1 MSAIRTFANLVF
13 GSTPNITSWGARQGS
28 PYAPVQSNI
37 ISPGSLN
44 STVGGGV
51 DANKIYSIVGTSL
64 TRYLERID
72 ELTSYLEFHITKTSI
87 DVIKDALMELII
99 TDNPNIISLPDDP
112 EAEADINRILNE
124 MQLIKH
130 ITSDISELIY
140 YGSYSY
146 AMELTDDNK
155 SCKLRYLKNPTK
167 VISTWKDS
175 KLDSYFTYD
184 MAGEMHE
191 FNKNEIFSIS
201 TYDYKLEFDDNIS
214 SDRLKQLNAEIEGEE
229 SKTRLN
235 IAKEKEKKRIT
246 SYDKRYLAGTP
257 LFGYITG
264 KIKEYILK
272 DYLLSILSIK
282 DLIQPI
288 ILLVGL
294 EKTTALEEGVDL
306 TQKVESL
313 INKNLDMS
321 FMEAKGLSVK
331 ELAMSLIDNIRVLP
345 DYDSKLA
352 GMTDL
357 NLDKI
362 SEKID
367 RIRMDQ
373 QTIKEDLINAI
384 GLPPDLF
391 EGRASRWESIK
402 MSQRFESKVSY
413 YVDMINKSVV
423 LLAENLYDRLK
434 LSKKLDIEG
443 KITSN
448 LMDTDS
454 LEYTKKVA
462 RMDTLAESVNRIADL
477 ANIVSGLEQN
487 QLVEIKALKEYIK
500 EGVKKFNDPAMAKM
514 INPDKKPVMDAFGNP
529 LPDPDDP
536 ISGMNNGMMEDGGY
550 GQQPY

>member
-13 GSTPNITSWGARQGS
+13 GSTPNMTSWGARQGS

-44 STVGGGV
+44 SSVGGGV
-51 DANKIYSIVGTSL
+51 DAEKIYSIVGTSL

-201 TYDYKLEFDDNIS
+201 TYDYKLEFDENIS

-229 SKTRLN
+229 AVTKLNVAREKSKRGV
-235 IAKEKEKKRIT
+235 T

-331 ELAMSLIDNIRVLP
+331 DLAMSLIDNIRVLP

-413 YVDMINKSVV
+413 YVDMINKSIV

-536 ISGMNNGMMEDGGY
+536 MSGMNNGMMGDGGY
-550 GQQPY
+550 NQPY

>member
-13 GSTPNITSWGARQGS
+13 GSTPNMTSWGARQGS

-99 TDNPNIISLPDDP
+99 TDNPNIISLPDDL

-130 ITSDISELIY
+130 ITSDLSELIY

-201 TYDYKLEFDDNIS
+201 TYDYKLDFDENIS

-536 ISGMNNGMMEDGGY
+536 MSGMNNGMMDDGGY
-550 GQQPY
+550 NQPY

>member
-13 GSTPNITSWGARQGS
+13 GSTPNMTSWGARQGS

-44 STVGGGV
+44 SSVGGGV
-51 DANKIYSIVGTSL
+51 DAEKIYSIVGTSL

-201 TYDYKLEFDDNIS
+201 TYDYKLEFDENIS

-229 SKTRLN
+229 AVTKLNVAREKSKRGV
-235 IAKEKEKKRIT
+235 T

-331 ELAMSLIDNIRVLP
+331 DLAMSLIDNIRVLP

-413 YVDMINKSVV
+413 YVDMINKSIV

-536 ISGMNNGMMEDGGY
+536 MSGMNNGMMDSGGY
-550 GQQPY
+550 

>member
-13 GSTPNITSWGARQGS
+13 GSTPNMTSWGARQGS

-201 TYDYKLEFDDNIS
+201 TYDYKLDFDENIS

-536 ISGMNNGMMEDGGY
+536 MSGMNNGMMDSGGY
-550 GQQPY
+550 

>member
-13 GSTPNITSWGARQGS
+13 GSTPNMTSWGARQGS

-462 RMDTLAESVNRIADL
+462 RMDTLSESVNRIADL

>member
-13 GSTPNITSWGARQGS
+13 GSTPNMTSWGARQGS

-112 EAEADINRILNE
+112 EAEADVNRILNE

-201 TYDYKLEFDDNIS
+201 TYDYKLDFDENIS

-500 EGVKKFNDPAMAKM
+500 EGVEKFNDPAMAKM

-536 ISGMNNGMMEDGGY
+536 MSGMNNSMMEDGGY
-550 GQQPY
+550 NQPY

>member
-13 GSTPNITSWGARQGS
+13 GSTPNMTSWGARQGS

-201 TYDYKLEFDDNIS
+201 TYDYKLDFDENIS

-500 EGVKKFNDPAMAKM
+500 EGVKKFNDPAMAKI

-536 ISGMNNGMMEDGGY
+536 MSGMNNGMMDDGGY
-550 GQQPY
+550 NQPY

>member
-13 GSTPNITSWGARQGS
+13 GSTPNMTSWGARQGS
-28 PYAPVQSNI
+28 PYTPVQSNI

-99 TDNPNIISLPDDP
+99 TDNPNIISLPDDL

-201 TYDYKLEFDDNIS
+201 TYDYKLDFDENIS

-536 ISGMNNGMMEDGGY
+536 MSGMNNGMMDDGGY
-550 GQQPY
+550 NQPYQ

>member
-13 GSTPNITSWGARQGS
+13 GSTPNMTSWGARQGS

-99 TDNPNIISLPDDP
+99 TDNPNIISLPDDL

-201 TYDYKLEFDDNIS
+201 TYDYKLDFDENIS

-536 ISGMNNGMMEDGGY
+536 MSGMSGGMADGGY
-550 GQQPY
+550 NQPY

>member
-13 GSTPNITSWGARQGS
+13 GSTPNMTSWGARQGS

-44 STVGGGV
+44 SSVGGGV
-51 DANKIYSIVGTSL
+51 DAEKIYSIVGTSL

-201 TYDYKLEFDDNIS
+201 TYDYKLEFDENIS

-229 SKTRLN
+229 AVTKLNVAREKSKRGV
-235 IAKEKEKKRIT
+235 T

-331 ELAMSLIDNIRVLP
+331 DLAMSLIDNIRVLP

-536 ISGMNNGMMEDGGY
+536 MSGMNNGMMEDGGY
-550 GQQPY
+550 NQPY

>member
-13 GSTPNITSWGARQGS
+13 GSTPNMTSWGARQGS

-44 STVGGGV
+44 SAVGGGV

-201 TYDYKLEFDDNIS
+201 TYDYKLDFDENIS

-536 ISGMNNGMMEDGGY
+536 MSGMNNGMMEDGGF
-550 GQQPY
+550 GQPY

>member
-13 GSTPNITSWGARQGS
+13 GSTPNMTSWGARQGS

-44 STVGGGV
+44 SSVGGGV
-51 DANKIYSIVGTSL
+51 DAEKIYSIVGTSL

-112 EAEADINRILNE
+112 EAEADINKILNE

-201 TYDYKLEFDDNIS
+201 TYDYKLEFDENIS
-214 SDRLKQLNAEIEGEE
+214 SDRLKHLNAEIEGEE
-229 SKTRLN
+229 AVTKLNVAREKSKRGV
-235 IAKEKEKKRIT
+235 T

-331 ELAMSLIDNIRVLP
+331 DLAMSLIDNIRVLP

-536 ISGMNNGMMEDGGY
+536 MSGMNGGFEDGGY
-550 GQQPY
+550 NQPY

>member
-13 GSTPNITSWGARQGS
+13 GSTPNMTSWGARQGS

-99 TDNPNIISLPDDP
+99 TDNPNIISLPDDL

-201 TYDYKLEFDDNIS
+201 TYDYKLDFDENIS

-536 ISGMNNGMMEDGGY
+536 MSGMNNSMMEDGGY
-550 GQQPY
+550 NQPY

>member
-13 GSTPNITSWGARQGS
+13 GSTPNMTSWGARQGS

-201 TYDYKLEFDDNIS
+201 TYDYKLDFDENIS

-536 ISGMNNGMMEDGGY
+536 MSGMNNGMMEDGGY
-550 GQQPY
+550 NQPY

>member
-13 GSTPNITSWGARQGS
+13 GSTPNMTSWGARQGS

-44 STVGGGV
+44 SSVGGGV
-51 DANKIYSIVGTSL
+51 DAEKIYSIVGTSL

-112 EAEADINRILNE
+112 EAEADINKILNE

-201 TYDYKLEFDDNIS
+201 TYDYKLEFDENIS

-229 SKTRLN
+229 AVTKLNVAREKSKRGV
-235 IAKEKEKKRIT
+235 T

-331 ELAMSLIDNIRVLP
+331 DLAMSLIDNIRVLP

-536 ISGMNNGMMEDGGY
+536 MSGMNNGMMDNGGY
-550 GQQPY
+550 NQPY

>member
-13 GSTPNITSWGARQGS
+13 GSTPNMTSWGARQGS

-201 TYDYKLEFDDNIS
+201 TYDYKLDFDENIS

-536 ISGMNNGMMEDGGY
+536 MSGMNNGMMDDGGY
-550 GQQPY
+550 NQPY

>member
-13 GSTPNITSWGARQGS
+13 GSTPNMTSWGARQGS

-500 EGVKKFNDPAMAKM
+500 EGVKKFNDPAMAKV

>member
-13 GSTPNITSWGARQGS
+13 GSTPNMTSWGARQGS

>member
-13 GSTPNITSWGARQGS
+13 GSTPNMTSWGARQGS

-112 EAEADINRILNE
+112 EAEADVNRILNE

-201 TYDYKLEFDDNIS
+201 TYDYKLDFDENIS

-536 ISGMNNGMMEDGGY
+536 MSGMNNSMMEDGGY
-550 GQQPY
+550 NQPY

>member
-13 GSTPNITSWGARQGS
+13 GSTPNMTSWGARQGS

-44 STVGGGV
+44 SSVGGGV
-51 DANKIYSIVGTSL
+51 DAEKIYSIVGTSL

-201 TYDYKLEFDDNIS
+201 TYDYKLEFDENIS

-229 SKTRLN
+229 AVTKLNVAREKSKRGV
-235 IAKEKEKKRIT
+235 T

-331 ELAMSLIDNIRVLP
+331 DLAMSLIDNIRVLP

-536 ISGMNNGMMEDGGY
+536 MSGMNNGMMGDGGY
-550 GQQPY
+550 GQPY

>member
-13 GSTPNITSWGARQGS
+13 GSTPNMTSWGARQGS

-201 TYDYKLEFDDNIS
+201 TYDYKLDFDENIS

-536 ISGMNNGMMEDGGY
+536 MSGMNNGMMGDGGY
-550 GQQPY
+550 NQPY

>member
-13 GSTPNITSWGARQGS
+13 GSTPNMTSWGARQGS

-536 ISGMNNGMMEDGGY
+536 ISSMNNGMMEDGGY

>member
-13 GSTPNITSWGARQGS
+13 GSTPNMTSWGARQGS

-201 TYDYKLEFDDNIS
+201 TYDYKLDFDENIS

-246 SYDKRYLAGTP
+246 SYNKRYLAGTP

-321 FMEAKGLSVK
+321 FMEARGLSVK

-536 ISGMNNGMMEDGGY
+536 MSGMNNGMMDDGGY
-550 GQQPY
+550 NQPY

>member
-13 GSTPNITSWGARQGS
+13 GSTPNMTSWGARQGS

-44 STVGGGV
+44 SSVGGGV
-51 DANKIYSIVGTSL
+51 DAEKIYSIVGTSL

-201 TYDYKLEFDDNIS
+201 TYDYKLEFDENIS

-229 SKTRLN
+229 AVTKLNVAREKSKRGV
-235 IAKEKEKKRIT
+235 T

-331 ELAMSLIDNIRVLP
+331 DLAMSLIDNIRVLP

-443 KITSN
+443 KIISN

-536 ISGMNNGMMEDGGY
+536 MSGMNGGMGDGGY
-550 GQQPY
+550 NQPY

>member
-13 GSTPNITSWGARQGS
+13 GSTPNMTSWGARQGS

-44 STVGGGV
+44 ISVGGGV
-51 DANKIYSIVGTSL
+51 DAEKIYSIVGTSL

-201 TYDYKLEFDDNIS
+201 TYDYKLEFDENIS

-229 SKTRLN
+229 AVTKLNVAREKSKRGV
-235 IAKEKEKKRIT
+235 T

-331 ELAMSLIDNIRVLP
+331 DLAMSLIDNIRVLP

-536 ISGMNNGMMEDGGY
+536 MSGMNNGMMGDGGY
-550 GQQPY
+550 GQPY

>member
-13 GSTPNITSWGARQGS
+13 GSTPNMTSWGARQGS

-44 STVGGGV
+44 SSVGGGV
-51 DANKIYSIVGTSL
+51 DAEKIYSIVGTSL

-201 TYDYKLEFDDNIS
+201 TYDYKLEFDENIS

-229 SKTRLN
+229 AVTKLNVAREKSKRGV
-235 IAKEKEKKRIT
+235 T

-331 ELAMSLIDNIRVLP
+331 DLAMSLIDNIRVLP

-536 ISGMNNGMMEDGGY
+536 MSGMNNGMMGDGGY

>member
-13 GSTPNITSWGARQGS
+13 GSTPNMTSWGARQGS

-99 TDNPNIISLPDDP
+99 TDNPNIISLPDDL

-201 TYDYKLEFDDNIS
+201 TYDYKLDFDENIS

-536 ISGMNNGMMEDGGY
+536 MSGMNNEMMDDGGY
-550 GQQPY
+550 NQPY

>member
-13 GSTPNITSWGARQGS
+13 GSTPNMTSWGARQGS

-44 STVGGGV
+44 SSVGGGV
-51 DANKIYSIVGTSL
+51 DAEKIYSIVGTSL

-201 TYDYKLEFDDNIS
+201 TYDYKLEFDENIS

-229 SKTRLN
+229 AVTKLNVAREKSKRGV
-235 IAKEKEKKRIT
+235 T

-331 ELAMSLIDNIRVLP
+331 DLAMSLIDNIRVLP

-413 YVDMINKSVV
+413 YVDMINKSIV

-536 ISGMNNGMMEDGGY
+536 MSGMNGGMGDGGY

>member
-1 MSAIRTFANLVF
+1 MSALRTFANLVF
-13 GSTPNITSWGARQGS
+13 GSTPNMTSWGARQGS

-462 RMDTLAESVNRIADL
+462 RMDTLSESVNRIADL

>member
-13 GSTPNITSWGARQGS
+13 GSTPNMTSWGARQGS

-37 ISPGSLN
+37 ISPGRLN

>member
-13 GSTPNITSWGARQGS
+13 GSTPNMTSWGARQGS

-201 TYDYKLEFDDNIS
+201 TYDYKLDFDENIS

-462 RMDTLAESVNRIADL
+462 RMDTLSESVNRIADL

-536 ISGMNNGMMEDGGY
+536 MSGMNGGMMEDGGFSNY
-550 GQQPY
+550 

>member
-13 GSTPNITSWGARQGS
+13 GSTPNMTSWGARQGS

-201 TYDYKLEFDDNIS
+201 TYDYKLDFDENIS

-536 ISGMNNGMMEDGGY
+536 MSGMNNSMMEDGGY
-550 GQQPY
+550 NQPY

>member
-13 GSTPNITSWGARQGS
+13 GSTPNMTSWGARQGS

-201 TYDYKLEFDDNIS
+201 TYDYKLDFDENIS

-514 INPDKKPVMDAFGNP
+514 INPDKKPVMDVFGNP

-536 ISGMNNGMMEDGGY
+536 MSGMNNGMGDGGY
-550 GQQPY
+550 GQSY

>member
-13 GSTPNITSWGARQGS
+13 GSTPNMTSWGARQGS

-434 LSKKLDIEG
+434 LSKNLDIEG

>member
-13 GSTPNITSWGARQGS
+13 GSTPNMTSWGARQGS

-44 STVGGGV
+44 SSVGGGV
-51 DANKIYSIVGTSL
+51 DAEKIYSIVGTSL

-201 TYDYKLEFDDNIS
+201 TYDYKLEFDENIS

-229 SKTRLN
+229 AVTKLNVAREKSKRGV
-235 IAKEKEKKRIT
+235 T

-331 ELAMSLIDNIRVLP
+331 DLAMSLIDNIRVLP

-413 YVDMINKSVV
+413 YVDMINKSIV

-536 ISGMNNGMMEDGGY
+536 ISGMNNSMMEDGGY

>member
-13 GSTPNITSWGARQGS
+13 GSTPNMTSWGARQGS
-28 PYAPVQSNI
+28 PYVPVQSNI

-99 TDNPNIISLPDDP
+99 TDNPNIISLPDDL

-201 TYDYKLEFDDNIS
+201 TYDYKLDFDENIS

-536 ISGMNNGMMEDGGY
+536 MSDMNNGMMDDGGY
-550 GQQPY
+550 NQPY